1 MSFGALFGTG
11 LKGGLGNLTMMAL
24 IQVKEGIKP
33 GLEEIYGRCGNVTE
47 KMNTGRKLFELEIA
61 G

>member
-1 MSFGALFGTG
+1 
-11 LKGGLGNLTMMAL
+11 MMAL